1 MVKGGLGRKASPAG
15 RNFGDDALVLV
26 VGGLLVINGSEGISD
41 EVLGVTVGSGVR
53 SARPM
58 ASCRE

>member
-1 MVKGGLGRKASPAG
+1 LGRKAPLVG

>member
-1 MVKGGLGRKASPAG
+1 LGRKAPPAG
-15 RNFGDDALVLV
+15 RNFSDDALVLV
-26 VGGLLVINGSEGISD
+26 VGGLLVINGSERISD